1 MKQWYM
7 LTVVGRDQPGIVSG
21 LARALYQ
28 GGASLGE
35 ASMTSLGGNFTIMM
49 MVQVEVGEAELKH
62 QLEGFSFK
70 MNLHVYVDRIE
81 EHLHEHIKPNVRIAV
96 HDADRPGIVSQ
107 VTAVLAEAGFNIL
120 DLHSDVCGTG
130 VKPIHIMVID
140 GHAEGGVEAVTR
152 DLESIRL
159 SGIEVRL
166 SSIDTPAG

>member
-7 LTVVGRDQPGIVSG
+7 LTVVGRDQTGIVSG

-28 GGASLGE
+28 GGAVLGE

-49 MVQVEVGEAELKH
+49 MVQVEVEEAELKH
-62 QLEGFSFK
+62 QLEAFTRK

-81 EHLHEHIKPNVRIAV
+81 EHHHELIKPNVRIAV
-96 HDADRPGIVSQ
+96 HDADRPGVVSQ

-120 DLHSDVCGTG
+120 DLHSDVGGTG
-130 VKPIHIMVID
+130 AKPIHIMVID
-140 GHAEGGVEAVTR
+140 GHAKGGVEAVMR